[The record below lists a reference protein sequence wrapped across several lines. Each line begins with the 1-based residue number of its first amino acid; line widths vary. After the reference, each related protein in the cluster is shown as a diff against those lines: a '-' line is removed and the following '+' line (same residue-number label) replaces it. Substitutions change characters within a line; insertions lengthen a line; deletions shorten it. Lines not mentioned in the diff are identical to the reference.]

1 MASKTIEL
9 IEQCH
14 KSAYHAVSLQQ
25 PLNSVNQLKSS
36 IDLQWQ
42 HGIKGALSSATF
54 AAYHQQTELYAL
66 SSRIVL

>member
-1 MASKTIEL
+1 MASKTVEL

-25 PLNSVNQLKSS
+25 PLNSVNQLKPS

-42 HGIKGALSSATF
+42 HGNKGALSSATHILLLTINRPS
-54 AAYHQQTELYAL
+54 YTH
-66 SSRIVL
+66 